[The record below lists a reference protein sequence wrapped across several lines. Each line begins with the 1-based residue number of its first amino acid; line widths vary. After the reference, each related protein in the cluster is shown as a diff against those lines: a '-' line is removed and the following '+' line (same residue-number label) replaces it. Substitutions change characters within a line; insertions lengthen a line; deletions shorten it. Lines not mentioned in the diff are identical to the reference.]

1 MGLLDQL
8 NVSDVNIPVT
18 DSRVQITIVY
28 DVMVW
33 YSRTGGL
40 NGYYE

>member
-33 YSRTGGL
+33 YSRAGGL